1 MTAVTATKSHFEKFS
16 IRILLNTLFDHMKQ
30 DNFGFKTF
38 FSYNMKT
45 AHIMTLKS
53 PFITIQ

>member
-1 MTAVTATKSHFEKFS
+1 
-16 IRILLNTLFDHMKQ
+16 MKQ

-53 PFITIQ
+53 PFITIQWPLITEKVTFP